1 MAGGKKGGEGGGS
14 CKPGAPSGGKGPS
27 GGGYPSKGGG
37 KKK

>member
-1 MAGGKKGGEGGGS
+1 MADKGKGS
-14 CKPGAPSGGKGPS
+14 CKPSAPSGGKGPS